1 MKRRLVAFLVALTS
15 LLAGGR
21 PAHAAIGP
29 VGDVSVAEQLFLDL
43 LNADRSAAGLPALT
57 LDPRLSDVA
66 RWRSEDMV
74 ARNYI
79 GHDIGGYTV
88 GRLLHDRS
96 IPFNL
101 AGENIVSNTFDDSS
115 TVARAQEE
123 LMKSA
128 THRENVLRPEY
139 NLVGV
144 GIAPGP
150 NGRTVY
156 TQIFIQSN

>member
-1 MKRRLVAFLVALTS
+1 MKRRLIAL
-15 LLAGGR
+15 LLALSSLFAQR
-21 PAHAAIGP
+21 PAHAAL
-29 VGDVSVAEQLFLDL
+29 DVSAAEQLFLDL
-43 LNADRSAAGLPALT
+43 LNADRTAAGLPALT
-57 LDPRLSDVA
+57 PDPRLSEVA

-88 GRLLHDRS
+88 GRLLHDRR

-101 AGENIVSNTFDDSS
+101 AGENIVSNTFDESS

-123 LMKSA
+123 LMKSPS
-128 THRENVLRPEY
+128 HRENVLRPEY

-144 GIAPGP
+144 GIASGP

-156 TQIFIQSN
+156 TQIFIQAD

>member
-1 MKRRLVAFLVALTS
+1 MKRRLIALLVALTS
-15 LLAGGR
+15 LFAGR
-21 PAHAAIGP
+21 PVHAS
-29 VGDVSVAEQLFLDL
+29 VGASVDVSAAEQLFLDL
-43 LNADRSAAGLPALT
+43 LNADRITAGLPALT
-57 LDPRLSDVA
+57 PDPRLADIA

-96 IPFNL
+96 VPFIL
-101 AGENIVSNTFDDSS
+101 AGENIVSNTYGDSS

-123 LMKSA
+123 LMRSA
-128 THRENVLRPEY
+128 AHRENILRPEY

-144 GIAPGP
+144 GVALGP

-156 TQIFIQSN
+156 TQIFIQGA